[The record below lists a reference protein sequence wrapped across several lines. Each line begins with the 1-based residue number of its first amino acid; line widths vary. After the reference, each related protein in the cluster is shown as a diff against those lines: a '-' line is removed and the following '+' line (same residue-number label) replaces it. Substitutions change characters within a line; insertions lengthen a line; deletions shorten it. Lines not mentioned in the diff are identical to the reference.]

1 MRWLFSLLLLTGFA
15 AAAPASGCVA
25 SVSAAPPLPYQALP
39 TAPDVR
45 QVTLDIVCARKQD
58 LYRVSLPGVQGDL
71 VRLLGPGGEALLG
84 RLSGHES
91 LGLWQ
96 GGGVGAVEGGSGQG
110 PRTYRHTLTLQIEP
124 GQWGAGRGSYV
135 ADLALTVESK

>member
-1 MRWLFSLLLLTGFA
+1 MTT
-15 AAAPASGCVA
+15 AAP
-25 SVSAAPPLPYQALP
+25 LIYQALP
-39 TAPDVR
+39 TSPDVR

-58 LYRVSLPGVQGDL
+58 LYRVSLSGVQGDL
-71 VRLLGPGGEALLG
+71 VRLLGPGGAVLLG
-84 RLSGHES
+84 RLSGHEP

-124 GQWGAGRGSYV
+124 GQWGAERGAYV
-135 ADLALTVESK
+135 ADLALTVESRESK